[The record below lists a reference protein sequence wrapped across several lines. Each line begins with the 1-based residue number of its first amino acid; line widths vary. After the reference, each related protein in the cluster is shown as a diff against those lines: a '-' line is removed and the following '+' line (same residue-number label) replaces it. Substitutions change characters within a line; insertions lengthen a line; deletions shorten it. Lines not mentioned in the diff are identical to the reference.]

1 MIEKDKRQSEDL
13 FIVDNSDNQ
22 RKVLDYLHD
31 WTQIPQN
38 SLDIATG
45 YFEIGSLLRLD
56 GRWQNLAKIRILMGD
71 EVTRRT
77 KDALMAGLANVTG
90 ALEAS
95 IEREKQTNDFLL
107 GVPAIVEALRTRKIE
122 CRVYTKLKFQ
132 PKSS

>member
-1 MIEKDKRQSEDL
+1 MANDGKRQNSDL
-13 FIVDNSDNQ
+13 FIVDNSDNE
-22 RKVLDYLHD
+22 RKVLDYLHE

-56 GRWQNLAKIRILMGD
+56 GQWQKLGKIRILMGD

-77 KDALMAGLANVTG
+77 KDALMAGLANITE
-90 ALEAS
+90 ALETS

-107 GVPAIVEALRTRKIE
+107 
-122 CRVYTKLKFQ
+122 
-132 PKSS
+132 